1 MPALSTDN
9 KTSPFENVVWLIA
22 ERIAAVALSL
32 VVTTVVAR
40 HLAPELFGR
49 LNFLIALVA
58 LAAPVMASGLNSL
71 ISREVLKRPIFSSAI
86 IGSALCIRV
95 AIGLLVACIATV
107 TSYYHLS
114 IEDQWLFFILIFASV
129 LNAAAVIDFWLQAH
143 LLNRYSAILRTVVLV
158 LFSGMRILAVWLDA
172 GVAVFVYILAAECVL
187 LGGFYLLVYHH
198 LSDGVHCL
206 RSSFDECYG
215 LMHQSRWL
223 FFSGIA
229 AVLYIKIDQVM
240 LGVMV
245 GDRALGLYVVAAK
258 LSEVWYFL
266 PAALVTSF
274 FPQLIDR
281 RASDPKAYALDL
293 QKLND
298 LLFAMAL
305 ALALGVSATA
315 SWLVPLLFG
324 ADYAPAAPVL
334 VVHIWAG
341 ILVFMRALLSKWLIA
356 EDLLALS
363 LLSQVAGALINVAL
377 NYYLI
382 PLYGP
387 LGAAYATV
395 ASYAI
400 AGYLIL
406 FVHPDLRPM
415 ARIISQSLALPYRL
429 ARHGRALYVR

>member
-1 MPALSTDN
+1 MPALSPDD
-9 KTSPFENVVWLIA
+9 KTSPLENVVWLIA
-22 ERIAAVALSL
+22 ERIASVALSL

-71 ISREVLKRPIFSSAI
+71 VSREVLARPIFSYAI
-86 IGSALCIRV
+86 IGSALFIRA
-95 AIGLLVACIATV
+95 AIGMFVACIATV
-107 TSYYHLS
+107 TSYYYFS
-114 IEDQWLFFILIFASV
+114 VEDHWLFFIVIFASV
-129 LNAAAVIDFWLQAH
+129 LNAAVVIDFWLQAH
-143 LLNRYSAILRTVVLV
+143 LLNRYSAILRTAVLV
-158 LFSGMRILAVWLDA
+158 LFSCLRILAVWLDA
-172 GVAVFVYILAAECVL
+172 GVAAFVYILAAEYVL
-187 LGGFYLLVYHH
+187 LGGFYLLIYHH
-198 LSDGVHCL
+198 LSDGTHRL
-206 RSSFDECYG
+206 RASVEECYG
-215 LMHQSRWL
+215 LMHHSRWL
-223 FFSGIA
+223 FFSGMA

-245 GDRALGLYVVAAK
+245 GDRALGLYVVVAK
-258 LSEVWYFL
+258 ISEVWYFL
-266 PAALVTSF
+266 PAVLVTSF
-274 FPQLIDR
+274 FPQLINR
-281 RASDPKAYALDL
+281 RANDAQAYAQDL

-315 SWLVPLLFG
+315 GWLVPWLFG
-324 ADYAPAAPVL
+324 ADYAAAAPVL
-334 VVHIWAG
+334 VVHIWAA
-341 ILVFMRALLSKWLIA
+341 ILVFMRALLSKWLIV
-356 EDLLALS
+356 EDLLPLS
-363 LLSQVAGALINVAL
+363 LLSQVAGALMNVAL

-395 ASYAI
+395 ASYAV

-415 ARIISQSLALPYRL
+415 ARIVSRSLALPYRL